1 MTEGPDSL
9 FYLFSTHS
17 NGNMIWEQSPVS
29 GWDEN
34 LYDALCLENE
44 GYLLTGQS
52 SGKVVLLRVDKGG
65 EL

>member
-1 MTEGPDSL
+1 MTEGPDSRLDL
-9 FYLFSTHS
+9 FGTDS

-29 GWDEN
+29 EWDEES
-34 LYDALCLENE
+34 YDALCLENE

-65 EL
+65 EM